1 MLKLKLQYFSHL
13 MQRASSLEKT
23 LMLES
28 LRAGGEGDDRGCVGW
43 MGSLTQ
49 HDMSLSTLQ
58 EMVKDGKPGV
68 LQSMESHRV
77 RHNRAT
83 KLIYIYI
90 PHFIYL
96 FFDGPLSCFHL

>member
-28 LRAGGEGDDRGCVGW
+28 LRAGGEGDDRGGVGW

-68 LQSMESHRV
+68 LRSMRSQGIG
-77 RHNRAT
+77 HNKRT
-83 KLIYIYI
+83 EQ
-90 PHFIYL
+90 
-96 FFDGPLSCFHL
+96 